1 MHEVFN
7 NTFHKHEMILYKNNV
22 ATDADSLPTIK
33 VYDANTETLILSSS
47 ATKDSG
53 GPGEYYYQI
62 TPTLSSV
69 DRMLRIQW
77 NYSFNSASI
86 SENSFTNVVTPYASL
101 PEIIS
106 ELNIGVQTYDD
117 DYVDPEIILFAERM
131 ARATIQNY
139 TMQNFNKRTGSQM
152 VWGFGTDSLFLTE
165 KMLSISNIYEETS
178 LIYSASTG
186 YSDLGA
192 DLNLSDTGRTLYLST
207 ANSTYSVPRP
217 MQDTYP
223 VSAKFGRFYDNKQ
236 YTIEGVI
243 GWQYVPQDI
252 RTATIM
258 LIADY
263 LSNDFQWRN
272 KYLSKVNLSEITF
285 QLNPAAFVGTGNAMV
300 DSILDAYKNVGIVLI

>member
-1 MHEVFN
+1 
-7 NTFHKHEMILYKNNV
+7 MILYRNNV
-22 ATDADSLPTIK
+22 PTDADSLPIVK
-33 VYDANTETLILSSS
+33 VYDANLETLIETGS
-47 ATKDSG
+47 ATKNSG

-62 TPTLSSV
+62 TPQLSSV

-77 NYSFNSASI
+77 DYSFNSASI
-86 SENSFTNVVTPYASL
+86 SENSFTNVVTPYATL

-106 ELNIGVQTYDD
+106 ELSIGVQSYDD
-117 DYVDPEIILFAERM
+117 DYIDPETILFAERM

-139 TMQNFNKRTGSQM
+139 TMQNFNKRYDSQM

-165 KMLSISNIYEETS
+165 KMLSIENIYEENS

-192 DLNLSDTGRTLYLST
+192 DLNLSDTGRSLYLAT
-207 ANSTYSVPRP
+207 PNSTYSVPRP
-217 MQDTYP
+217 MQEMYP
-223 VSAKFGRFYDNKQ
+223 NSSKFGRFYDNKQ

-258 LIADY
+258 LVADY
-263 LSNDFQWRN
+263 LSNDLQWRN

-300 DSILDAYKNVGIVLI
+300 DSILDAYKNIGIVLI